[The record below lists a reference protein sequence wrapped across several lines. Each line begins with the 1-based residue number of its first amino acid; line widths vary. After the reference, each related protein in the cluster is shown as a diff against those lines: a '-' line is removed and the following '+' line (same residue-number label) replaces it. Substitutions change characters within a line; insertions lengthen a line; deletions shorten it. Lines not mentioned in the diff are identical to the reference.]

1 VASKVATMGV
11 QRVHAETYFR
21 KARQLCEGAVAEFN
35 DERYDATLILVI
47 HAGISAGDAV
57 WIGIGTR
64 KNKES
69 HDRAADLLEE
79 VGSHAPEFV
88 DAGKRLRTLVAA
100 KNAIEYEN
108 KRATRKDAE
117 LGTRRCAQ
125 LVNWAEGTLRNAKLI
140 T

>member
-1 VASKVATMGV
+1 MGV

-21 KARQLCEGAVAEFN
+21 KARELCEGAVAEFN
-35 DERYDATLILVI
+35 DERYDATLILAI

-57 WIGIGTR
+57 CIGLGTR

-79 VGSHAPEFV
+79 IGSHATEFV
-88 DAGKRLRTLVAA
+88 EAGKRLRTLLAA
-100 KNAIEYEN
+100 KTAIEYEN

-117 LGTRRCAQ
+117 LGIRRCEQ
-125 LVNWAEGTLRNAKLI
+125 LVGWAEGTLRNAKLI

>member
-1 VASKVATMGV
+1 MGV

-47 HAGISAGDAV
+47 HAGISASDAV
-57 WIGIGTR
+57 CIGVGTR

-79 VGSHAPEFV
+79 VGSHSSDFI
-88 DAGKRLRTLVAA
+88 DAAKRLRILLAS
-100 KNAIEYEN
+100 
-108 KRATRKDAE
+108 KRSE
-117 LGTRRCAQ
+117 ERRVGKECRSRWSPYHGKI
-125 LVNWAEGTLRNAKLI
+125 NMKGW
-140 T
+140 